1 MWIACSDAI
10 ARSGGV
16 VVLLTHCEA
25 RFSGNAAMLDVYRR
39 FLDYIGGASAR
50 FAFSSPRD
58 VARRFG
64 HVQPV

>member
-25 RFSGNAAMLDVYRR
+25 RFSGNAAMLGVYRR
-39 FLDYIGGASAR
+39 FLQHLAAASAR
-50 FAFSSPRD
+50 FAFTSPRD
-58 VARRFG
+58 LVRRLG
-64 HVQPV
+64 YVQSI